1 MLSWTTEAPINKDG
15 CLQSIIFMTSDQRR
29 CFWEWATKHRAR
41 GHRSAQSESCFFPSL
56 HSVRCHVHHL
66 PPQTHLSFIDLTQ
79 KAFPWKM
86 FWMNQYISIAPLKSK
101 SERYYFTLF
110 YSVFRLNFIQLNVP
124 SVILI
129 SLNLFL
135 YQTHKPLSFNFVTD
149 QSIKL
154 FIEKKQQMV
163 WKQH

>member
-1 MLSWTTEAPINKDG
+1 
-15 CLQSIIFMTSDQRR
+15 
-29 CFWEWATKHRAR
+29 
-41 GHRSAQSESCFFPSL
+41 
-56 HSVRCHVHHL
+56 
-66 PPQTHLSFIDLTQ
+66 
-79 KAFPWKM
+79 
-86 FWMNQYISIAPLKSK
+86 MNQYISIAPLKSK

-154 FIEKKQQMV
+154 FIEKKKQMV
-163 WKQH
+163 